1 LSQRGSGAFVA
12 VGYLPLWEF
21 HSREIKVIAFI
32 SSVRYHDDQIG
43 STLDFGG
50 LLVINPW
57 LDSIVLWIHI
67 LAAISWVG
75 GMIFVAFIVGPYV
88 RRTFPPE
95 VRIPLMAAVGK
106 RFSYLSWCAIF
117 TLVCTG
123 IYNAV
128 RFLRSWDALFDTTF
142 GHILLVK
149 MSLVAVMVGLSIAHD
164 FFLGPRQR
172 DLGHRLRRS
181 QATSPTNTLTPV
193 VSTAAAASLGSRQEN
208 LDKRAAPAAPPEQA
222 SATQALRR
230 LRRWTVLIAQL
241 NLVLG
246 VLVILLAASLQS
258 F

>member
-1 LSQRGSGAFVA
+1 M
-12 VGYLPLWEF
+12 
-21 HSREIKVIAFI
+21 
-32 SSVRYHDDQIG
+32 
-43 STLDFGG
+43 
-50 LLVINPW
+50 INPW
-57 LDSIVLWIHI
+57 LDTIVLWIHI

-88 RRTFPPE
+88 RSAFPPAE
-95 VRIPLMAAVGK
+95 RIPLMAAVGK
-106 RFSYLSWCAIF
+106 RFSYLGWSAIF

-128 RFLRSWDALFDTTF
+128 RFLRSWDALLNTNF

-149 MSLVAVMVGLSIAHD
+149 MALVAVMIGLSIAHD

-172 DLGHRLRRS
+172 DLGRQLR
-181 QATSPTNTLTPV
+181 QTKPP
-193 VSTAAAASLGSRQEN
+193 SLEQ
-208 LDKRAAPAAPPEQA
+208 APAAP
-222 SATQALRR
+222 ALQR

-241 NLVLG
+241 NLLLG

>member
-1 LSQRGSGAFVA
+1 M
-12 VGYLPLWEF
+12 
-21 HSREIKVIAFI
+21 
-32 SSVRYHDDQIG
+32 
-43 STLDFGG
+43 
-50 LLVINPW
+50 INPW
-57 LDSIVLWIHI
+57 LDTVVLWIHI

-88 RRTFPPE
+88 RRAFPPE

-106 RFSYLSWCAIF
+106 RFSYLGWSAIF

-128 RFLRSWDALFDTTF
+128 RFLRSWDALLDTNF

-149 MSLVAVMVGLSIAHD
+149 MALVAVMIGLSIAHD

-172 DLGHRLRRS
+172 DLGRLAHQTQRRS
-181 QATSPTNTLTPV
+181 PVPTLTPAV
-193 VSTAAAASLGSRQEN
+193 PGTARAALTDQLQQVERS
-208 LDKRAAPAAPPEQA
+208 AAPAASPEQA
-222 SATQALRR
+222 TAALTLQR
-230 LRRWTVLIAQL
+230 LRRWTILIAQV